1 MKRSILTVALA
12 TAASL
17 ALAPAVMAQTA
28 VGPVVA
34 GLAYANPQAVVLSS
48 NAYKQAGQQLPVT
61 YKAQLDQAATRRAQI
76 IAQIKPLQDKLD
88 ADARGPKP
96 DRAALQ
102 AQYAQIQQL
111 EQAGQRE
118 LQGIIEPEKLAEQ
131 YVLEQI
137 ADKLDAATQAA
148 MTKRKITFVVD
159 SQSMVKADN
168 AYNLNPDIVEQL
180 NLIVP
185 SVSVTPPAGWLPRAQ
200 REQQAQAQAQAA
212 AEAAQAGAAPAAP
225 AAAGPKKQPQGR

>member
-17 ALAPAVMAQTA
+17 AFAPAAMAQTA
-28 VGPVVA
+28 VGPVIA
-34 GLAYANPQAVVLSS
+34 GLAYANPQAVVLGS
-48 NAYKQAGQQLPVT
+48 NAYKQAGQQLPIT

-131 YVLEQI
+131 FVLEQI

-168 AYNLNPDIVEQL
+168 AYNLNPDIIEQL

-185 SVSVTPPAGWLPRAQ
+185 SVSVNPPAGWLPRAQ

>member
-1 MKRSILTVALA
+1 MKRSVMTAVLA

-17 ALAPAVMAQTA
+17 ALAPAAMAQA
-28 VGPVVA
+28 SVGPVIA
-34 GLAYANPQAVVLSS
+34 GIAYANPQAVVLGS
-48 NAYKQAGQQLPVT
+48 NAYKQAGTQLPVT

-76 IAQIKPLQDKLD
+76 IAQLKPLQDKLD

-118 LQGIIEPEKLAEQ
+118 LQQIIEPEKLAEQ

-159 SQSMVKADN
+159 SQSMVKADPV
-168 AYNLNPDIVEQL
+168 YNINPDIIEQL

-200 REQQAQAQAQAA
+200 REQQAQAQAAAA
-212 AEAAQAGAAPAAP
+212 AEAAQAGAAPAP
-225 AAAGPKKQPQGR
+225 AAAGPKKPPQGR